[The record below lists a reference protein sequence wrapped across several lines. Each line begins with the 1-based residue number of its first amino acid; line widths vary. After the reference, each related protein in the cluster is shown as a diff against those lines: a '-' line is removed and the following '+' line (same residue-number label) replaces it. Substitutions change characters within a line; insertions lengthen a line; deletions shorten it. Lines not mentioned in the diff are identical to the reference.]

1 MYFSGGYVIPI
12 IKLHLEII
20 YKLKFLILLI
30 DFGVRIL
37 DGTFFCV
44 HFNVKAPTFLQIE
57 KVTRQLSIKLM
68 LLRKLRPVVLGITFA
83 SYLKK

>member
-44 HFNVKAPTFLQIE
+44 HFNVKAPTFLQ
-57 KVTRQLSIKLM
+57 TRQLSIKLM